1 MLNTMWP
8 GEGVVKV
15 ECPGSPVHLVNT
27 DEFHRLTPPDSRAYF
42 YPDTEEDCSN
52 GTLVTLATLPPFQSL
67 PPSSSPRPYFASP
80 SETSLVHTAS
90 PDSSARTSSLASPSP
105 PRLGRKRS
113 NSEDSCS
120 SATSTHRP
128 RPPKSLCSARKRKP
142 LTQEELHS
150 QRDQANI
157 RERDRTKSLNEAF
170 SKLREIVP
178 TLPSDKLS
186 KIQTLKLASNYIDFL
201 NKVLDL
207 SDCPS
212 SYEQLPPT
220 AGCLFREAAGIRE
233 ELSTAF
239 QVWRMDAGR
248 AVPDQSRD

>member
-1 MLNTMWP
+1 MHRRHSPYSMLNTMWP

-27 DEFHRLTPPDSRAYF
+27 EEFHRLTPPDSRAYF

-105 PRLGRKRS
+105 PRVSRKRN

-128 RPPKSLCSARKRKP
+128 RSA
-142 LTQEELHS
+142 
-150 QRDQANI
+150 AN
-157 RERDRTKSLNEAF
+157 
-170 SKLREIVP
+170 SKKFLGI
-178 TLPSDKLS
+178 K
-186 KIQTLKLASNYIDFL
+186 KIG
-201 NKVLDL
+201 LD
-207 SDCPS
+207 
-212 SYEQLPPT
+212 YQNVT
-220 AGCLFREAAGIRE
+220 G
-233 ELSTAF
+233 
-239 QVWRMDAGR
+239 
-248 AVPDQSRD
+248 

>member
-1 MLNTMWP
+1 MRRGGGGQDAASPVSSVESVIHHRAADPDPRRRSQSRFGASAGSPEVEPVLRRRSQSQCTADTRTMLNTMWP

-80 SETSLVHTAS
+80 SETSLVNTAS

-105 PRLGRKRS
+105 PRMGRKRS

-128 RPPKSLCSARKRKP
+128 RW
-142 LTQEELHS
+142 
-150 QRDQANI
+150 AN
-157 RERDRTKSLNEAF
+157 
-170 SKLREIVP
+170 
-178 TLPSDKLS
+178 
-186 KIQTLKLASNYIDFL
+186 
-201 NKVLDL
+201 
-207 SDCPS
+207 
-212 SYEQLPPT
+212 
-220 AGCLFREAAGIRE
+220 
-233 ELSTAF
+233 
-239 QVWRMDAGR
+239 
-248 AVPDQSRD
+248 SRLI

>member
-1 MLNTMWP
+1 M
-8 GEGVVKV
+8 KV

-128 RPPKSLCSARKRKP
+128 RW
-142 LTQEELHS
+142 
-150 QRDQANI
+150 AN
-157 RERDRTKSLNEAF
+157 LNNHQV
-170 SKLREIVP
+170 IP
-178 TLPSDKLS
+178 GPSENRLGC
-186 KIQTLKLASNYIDFL
+186 QN
-201 NKVLDL
+201 VRG
-207 SDCPS
+207 CPHIMS
-212 SYEQLPPT
+212 
-220 AGCLFREAAGIRE
+220 AAGG
-233 ELSTAF
+233 
-239 QVWRMDAGR
+239 GR
-248 AVPDQSRD
+248 WFGKC